1 MLIGKTVAIVVLA
14 LVIVKT
20 GHERSRVVCLV
31 VNSVSTLCFVTQAT
45 RRRWTVHAT
54 LGYAMLALR
63 RRGIVQGFR
72 STKLGSCRL
81 GEVVCGFVSCP
92 RLFIESFLVG
102 VVGRGVLEA
111 AATARRQGLVLRS
124 QVVAIVRHSEKGVL
138 GIDGSGVEYEKGE
151 RAGSR
156 KDS

>member
-1 MLIGKTVAIVVLA
+1 MV
-14 LVIVKT
+14 
-20 GHERSRVVCLV
+20 R
-31 VNSVSTLCFVTQAT
+31 
-45 RRRWTVHAT
+45 
-54 LGYAMLALR
+54 
-63 RRGIVQGFR
+63 GFR
-72 STKLGSCRL
+72 STKLRSSRL
-81 GEVVCGFVSCP
+81 SEIMCGFISCP
-92 RLFIESFLVG
+92 RLFIESSLVG

-111 AATARRQGLVLRS
+111 AATARRQELVLRS